1 MANPFE
7 EIEKKTHQYSYRAT
21 SPVKLKSQTI
31 YTWGSSSVVNCK
43 ACFVTVPSSIIS
55 VYQPVTPVVSYLP
68 TGLAECSVGPG
79 ISCGARKLAR
89 TLRVIKKKKKMSNH
103 FYLTELRVIKGTY
116 MIINFK
122 IYRINRDAWK
132 LV

>member
-55 VYQPVTPVVSYLP
+55 VYQPVTPVMPYLP

-79 ISCGARKLAR
+79 ISCGACKLAR
-89 TLRVIKKKKKMSNH
+89 TLRVIKKKKKCQTIFISQNSGLLKGLIWL
-103 FYLTELRVIKGTY
+103 LTLKFIGLIEMRG
-116 MIINFK
+116 N
-122 IYRINRDAWK
+122 
-132 LV
+132 

>member
-31 YTWGSSSVVNCK
+31 YTWVVNCK
-43 ACFVTVPSSIIS
+43 ACFVTIPSSIVS
-55 VYQPVTPVVSYLP
+55 VYQPVTPVVPYLP
-68 TGLAECSVGPG
+68 TGLAGCSVGPR

-89 TLRVIKKKKKMSNH
+89 TLRVIKKKKKYQTIFISQNSGLLKGLIWL
-103 FYLTELRVIKGTY
+103 LTLKFIGLIEMRG
-116 MIINFK
+116 N
-122 IYRINRDAWK
+122 
-132 LV
+132 

>member
-55 VYQPVTPVVSYLP
+55 VYQPVTPVVPYLS
-68 TGLAECSVGPG
+68 TGLAGCSVGPG

-89 TLRVIKKKKKMSNH
+89 TLRVIKKKKKCQTIFISQNSGLLKGLIWL
-103 FYLTELRVIKGTY
+103 LTLKFIGLIEMRG
-116 MIINFK
+116 N
-122 IYRINRDAWK
+122 
-132 LV
+132 